1 MRRVCWCAPILLGLL
16 LSLAACDSA
25 PGPADLNPRP
35 PVLSDFS
42 FGPEVV
48 NPGQLPEGWQATDD
62 GVSGPVTVRV
72 TASDPDGTVDEVRYV
87 VQSPTDPT
95 QPLALGLLDAAGGA
109 RYEASFTLELPPGA
123 VGNYTVLVFAID
135 DDRVQSGE
143 VRGLLRFSAS
153 GAPPVIENVEA
164 DPEVVRPPTTLT
176 LIVTVSDPDGL
187 DNISRVEGTTP
198 NGQTF
203 SLFDDGQSLG
213 DEEAGDGRYTARFE
227 VPSASPGTQTF
238 SFQAFDRSGLASEVV
253 TKDIQIAE

>member
-1 MRRVCWCAPILLGLL
+1 LLGLL
-16 LSLAACDSA
+16 LGLAACDSA
-25 PGPADLNPRP
+25 PGPVDLNPRP

-48 NPGQLPEGWQATDD
+48 NTGQLPEGWQATDD
-62 GVSGPVTVRV
+62 GVSGPVTVSV

-95 QPLALGLLDAAGGA
+95 QPLALGLLESTGGNG
-109 RYEASFTLELPPGA
+109 YEASVPLTLPPGA

-143 VRGLLRFSAS
+143 ARGLLRFSAS
-153 GAPPVIENVEA
+153 GEPPVIENVEA
-164 DPEVVRPPTTLT
+164 DPEVVRPGQDTTLRFV
-176 LIVTVSDPDGL
+176 VTVSDPDGL
-187 DNISRVEGTTP
+187 ENIGSVFVTTP
-198 NGQTF
+198 NGQTE
-203 SLFDDGQSLG
+203 SMFDDGQSQG
-213 DEEAGDGRYTARFE
+213 DEAAGDGQYTAQFD
-227 VPSASPGTQTF
+227 VPDSVTPGTQTF